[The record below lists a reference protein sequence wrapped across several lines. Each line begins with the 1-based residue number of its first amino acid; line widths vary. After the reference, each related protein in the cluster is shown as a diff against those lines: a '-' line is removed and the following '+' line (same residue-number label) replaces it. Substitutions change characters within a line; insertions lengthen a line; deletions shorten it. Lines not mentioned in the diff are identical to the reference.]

1 MVVSASFSSARGCA
15 IYYRQ
20 SRHVVRD
27 TLIRLFSEL
36 RSGGSVPDHSWS
48 GYEETGGGLT
58 FLQHLSC
65 NQALQA
71 GLLLPAAHAI
81 CWQRLAGRGQPI
93 KSQKDVATEFRPA
106 S

>member
-36 RSGGSVPDHSWS
+36 RSGGSVPDHSWR
-48 GYEETGGGLT
+48 GYEETGGVSLSPAFILQPSIASWAT
-58 FLQHLSC
+58 F
-65 NQALQA
+65 
-71 GLLLPAAHAI
+71 
-81 CWQRLAGRGQPI
+81 AGRPRDMLAAFAYGPGG
-93 KSQKDVATEFRPA
+93 
-106 S
+106 